1 MMGDVKESLQTGDA
15 LADALESYIEDIAP
29 FTRRIVL
36 RKAAAALR
44 SRQQVADGFV
54 MVPVVPA
61 ADTLNA
67 MLEAFGSGAGSSGEH
82 TGHDIGDAIEAYR
95 AILADKEPHP

>member
-1 MMGDVKESLQTGDA
+1 MMGDENDSLPTGDALADA

-44 SRQQVADGFV
+44 SRQQVADGFERV
-54 MVPVVPA
+54 AWQRVG
-61 ADTLNA
+61 ADGTPLPI
-67 MLEAFGSGAGSSGEH
+67 FVSRGEH
-82 TGHDIGDAIEAYR
+82 LSPVCNYR
-95 AILADKEPHP
+95 EVFAASKGEK